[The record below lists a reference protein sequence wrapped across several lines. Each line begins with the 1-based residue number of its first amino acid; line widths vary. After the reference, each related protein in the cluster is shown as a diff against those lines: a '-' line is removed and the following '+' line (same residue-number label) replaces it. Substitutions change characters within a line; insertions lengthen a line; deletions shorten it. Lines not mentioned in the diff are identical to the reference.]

1 MPVAA
6 RMKIRYV
13 KILGRSKAVYG
24 WIGKRIP
31 KDRSRSMF
39 NCTMRAIGGAMVT
52 QTNKQLKTFVFG
64 GNLHLA
70 VITAQR
76 VFSILQSMRRRI
88 NRHVTW
94 HKQRG
99 SIVCTVREHMS
110 QLGWV
115 ETGNFRWTAT
125 LSKKQI
131 HLEKGLDKEQK

>member
-1 MPVAA
+1 
-6 RMKIRYV
+6 MKIRYV
-13 KILGRSKAVYG
+13 KVLGLSQAVYG
-24 WIGKRIP
+24 WIGKRIT
-31 KDRSRSMF
+31 KDRSRGMF

-52 QTNKQLKTFVFG
+52 QTNKHLKTLVFG

-76 VFSILQSMRRRI
+76 ALSILQSMRRRI

-131 HLEKGLDKEQK
+131 HVEKGLDKEQNERKKT